1 MTKNQKSYLDDLFYS
16 AIQFSKSKE
25 FMDMLEFCR
34 KMRHLG
40 PYNAML
46 AHIQRPGAVW
56 LCSASEWQ
64 SKFHR
69 RIKDT
74 ARPLVI
80 LMPFGPVEY
89 LYDLE
94 DTVPDTPFD
103 TSLLKPV
110 SVRGTIDGRMMDH
123 LIESMAYY
131 GIALEKA
138 RFGPAQAAE
147 ITTTEHIKNDILIV
161 YRKSMIHFD
170 SDYKININDKLSPT
184 EVFAAIC
191 HELGHFFCH
200 HLPAPDGELWIRR
213 RLPPDVSEFE
223 AEATSKIVC
232 DHFNIESK
240 AEQYLARY
248 VDNNEFIPDMVSP
261 DLIFQSAG
269 KIINMATNMLDFKR
283 SMAYKLHPE
292 VVAQAK
298 HIDALVNGKK
308 R

>member
-1 MTKNQKSYLDDLFYS
+1 MTKDQISYLDDLFRS
-16 AIQFSKSKE
+16 ARQFSKSKE
-25 FMDMLEFCR
+25 FMDMLDFCR

-69 RIKDT
+69 HIKDT

-94 DTVPDTPFD
+94 DTISDIPFD
-103 TSLLKPV
+103 TGLLKLYAV
-110 SVRGTIDGRMMDH
+110 SEIIDESMLDH
-123 LIESMAYY
+123 LIESMAYC
-131 GIALEKA
+131 GIALERA
-138 RFGPAQAAE
+138 RFGSAQTAE
-147 ITTTEHIKNDILIV
+147 ITSTDHIKNDILIV

-170 SDYKININDKLSPT
+170 SDYKINVNDTLSPT
-184 EVFAAIC
+184 AAFAAIC

-200 HLPAPDGELWIRR
+200 HLPAPDGKLWMHR
-213 RLPPDVSEFE
+213 RLPDNVAEFE

-248 VDNNEFIPDMVSP
+248 VDNNEFIPDMVST

-269 KIINMATNMLDFKR
+269 KIINMATNPFDFKR